1 MSTISNQN
9 TTHDNG
15 RSVPSISTK
24 GLLRSAGMLACLGG
38 NVAHDINQGAR
49 QSGKAAFRAFLVH
62 MVHCYS
68 ERLSD
73 IVIMV
78 NDASTRGADPFIL

>member
-1 MSTISNQN
+1 
-9 TTHDNG
+9 
-15 RSVPSISTK
+15 
-24 GLLRSAGMLACLGG
+24 MLACLSE

-49 QSGKAAFRAFLVH
+49 QSGKAAFRAFLAH

-68 ERLSD
+68 ERLTD

-78 NDASTRGADPFIL
+78 SETRTRGADPFIL